1 MPMKTIVTFF
11 LFSLNAG
18 VLFSQTPFSLV
29 REFDYQVSDGKA
41 NRNRIVHEK
50 QYPLK
55 DVDNRQKVSDV
66 CRILAGCHGLLIDI
80 DSAVLS
86 TDSLNR
92 VIIIVNSAAPAGK
105 SDRIEMEYNSR
116 GEVVRAVVF
125 PAMPAEQA
133 VEYRIEYLY
142 LHSYNYSS
150 QSGQKFITGVQQD
163 GPWVLRSV
171 KKEGLLVY
179 LTERK
184 ISNE

>member
-1 MPMKTIVTFF
+1 MKTIVTLLIFC
-11 LFSLNAG
+11 LTAAG
-18 VLFSQTPFSLV
+18 LFSQTPSSLV

-41 NRNRIVHEK
+41 NRNRIVCEK
-50 QYPLK
+50 QYLLNN
-55 DVDNRQKVSDV
+55 VDNRQRVSGV
-66 CRILAGCHGLLIDI
+66 CRILSGCRGLLIDI
-80 DSAVLS
+80 DNAALF

-92 VIIIVNSAAPAGK
+92 VINVSSDAPDGK
-105 SDRIEMEYNSR
+105 SYRIEMGYNSR
-116 GEVVRAVVF
+116 DEIVRAVVF
-125 PAMPAEQA
+125 PAMSAEQG

-150 QSGQKFITGVQQD
+150 KGGEKHITGVQQD

-184 ISNE
+184 ISNK

>member
-1 MPMKTIVTFF
+1 MKTIVTFF
-11 LFSLNAG
+11 LFCLNAG

-55 DVDNRQKVSDV
+55 DMDNRQKVSDV
-66 CRILAGCHGLLIDI
+66 CRILSGCHGVLIDI

-92 VIIIVNSAAPAGK
+92 AMIVSTAAPDGK
-105 SDRIEMEYNSR
+105 SYRIEMEYNSR
-116 GEVVRAVVF
+116 EEIVRAVAF
-125 PAMPAEQA
+125 PTMPVEQA

-150 QSGQKFITGVQQD
+150 QGGEKFITGVQQD

-184 ISNE
+184 FSNK